1 MIMTG
6 AEIIVKLLEDEGIK
20 TVTGIPGGA
29 NLPLYNALHKSKIIH
44 ILARHE
50 QGAGFISQGM
60 ARSTGRPAVTLA
72 TSGPG
77 ATNLITAIADA
88 YLDSVPLVAIT
99 GQVPLSLM
107 GTDAFQEVDTHGLTL
122 PVTKH
127 NFLVRK
133 ISELPDIIPLAL
145 HIAAGGRPGPVVVDV
160 PKDIQQEKMEIHSWI
175 EPEKRKQDFR
185 VDPGTILSVAKKINS
200 ARRPVLSVGGGVIS
214 SGASSFLRELSHKN
228 SIPVSTTLMGLGSFP
243 SDDPLNIGMLGM
255 HGERFTNMLINDADL
270 LLACGVRFG
279 DRTTGKIE
287 EFCSHGDV
295 IHIDID
301 RSEIDKIKKAN
312 LSVVGDISSVLERL
326 IPHVKENRRMK
337 WLSHL
342 AGLKQRYNH
351 DNNMSQDIRHPKQI
365 IKEINSL
372 LDPGAIV
379 TTDVGQHQMWVAQ
392 SYRFKNPR
400 TFLTSG
406 GLGTMGFG
414 LPAAIGAAIA
424 NPEKQVVCFSGDGSI
439 LMNIQELATLA
450 DYELNVKIII
460 MNNNQLGLVRQQQE
474 MFYEGNFIA
483 TSFKTNPDFAAIGR
497 EFGIRSHNLE
507 NVRDSWGVLSEAL
520 RDKGPVLIN
529 IPISNELN
537 VTPIV
542 PPGSANIHMIGGET
556 NEQNGY

>member
-1 MIMTG
+1 MKLTG

-29 NLPLYNALHKSKIIH
+29 NLPLYNALYKSRIIH

-77 ATNLITAIADA
+77 ATNLLTAIADA
-88 YLDSVPLVAIT
+88 CLDSVPLIAIT
-99 GQVPLSLM
+99 GQVPLSLI

-122 PVTKH
+122 PITKH
-127 NFLVRK
+127 NFLIRN
-133 ISELPDIIPLAL
+133 ISELLDVVPQAFY
-145 HIAAGGRPGPVVVDV
+145 IATGGRPGPVVIDV
-160 PKDIQQEKMEIHSWI
+160 PKDIQQEKLDITGWKT
-175 EPEKRKQDFR
+175 PERK
-185 VDPGTILSVAKKINS
+185 SVNSEVNTKQIISIAKKVNS
-200 ARRPVLSVGGGVIS
+200 SRRPVLYVGGGIIS
-214 SGASSFLRELSHKN
+214 SGASSLLKELSHKN
-228 SIPVSTTLMGLGSFP
+228 TIPVSTTLMGLGSFP

-255 HGERFTNMLINDADL
+255 HGELYTNMLVNDADL

-287 EFCSHGDV
+287 EFCSHGDI

-312 LSVVGDISSVLERL
+312 LSIVGDISHVLERV
-326 IPHVKENRRMK
+326 IPHIRKNRRIK
-337 WLSHL
+337 WFSHI
-342 AGLKQRYNH
+342 AGLKQKYSQEKNMPLDIH
-351 DNNMSQDIRHPKQI
+351 HPKNIIKNMSNI
-365 IKEINSL
+365 
-372 LDPGAIV
+372 LDPDAIV

-392 SYRFKNPR
+392 SYRFRNPR

-414 LPAAIGAAIA
+414 LPAAIGASIA

-450 DYELNVKIII
+450 DYNLNVKIII

-474 MFYEGNFIA
+474 MFYERNFIA
-483 TSFKTNPDFAAIGR
+483 TSFKTNPDFTAIGR
-497 EFGIRSHNLE
+497 EFGIKSYNLE
-507 NVRDSWGVLSEAL
+507 NIRDSWGLLLETL
-520 RDKGPVLIN
+520 KEKGPVLIN

-537 VTPIV
+537 VTPMV
-542 PPGSANIHMIGGET
+542 PPGSANIQMIGGEI
-556 NEQNGY
+556 NEQNSY